1 MARTRFGG
9 CLRFDSAFDF
19 GQKIRTQI
27 GYARPYRRKIK
38 VSVSFILPA
47 YKRRFLKEAIASILA
62 QTYRDIELVV
72 VDDNS
77 PEKLE
82 EVVNEFKD
90 ERLKFIH
97 HEVNLGGKNLVAA
110 WDYAMTFATGEWCVL
125 ASDDDIYL
133 PQYTEKLL
141 ELAAEHPEARLLHS
155 RIARIDAEG
164 KWINVGEERAEIES
178 PVRFVFARAALGL
191 AQAAPEFMFRLED
204 YRKLGG
210 FVDFPLAWFSD
221 DATWFSFAKEGVV
234 CTSEVLFLFRSSGIN
249 ISSKTDNILK
259 KLEAGEEYRRW
270 FEKYVESLEIWDEE
284 DKFLKARL
292 IPCSYERI
300 DKLAFEEF
308 ESIRSFT
315 EWRKCLKAS
324 PFPADFKR
332 RVVYARFP
340 ALLTL
345 RRMLP

>member
-1 MARTRFGG
+1 M
-9 CLRFDSAFDF
+9 
-19 GQKIRTQI
+19 
-27 GYARPYRRKIK
+27 
-38 VSVSFILPA
+38 SVSFILPA

-62 QTYRDIELVV
+62 QTYHDIELVV

-133 PQYTEKLL
+133 PRYTETLL
-141 ELAAEHPEARLLHS
+141 ELAARHPEARLLHS

-164 KWINVGEERAEIES
+164 KWINVGEERAELES
-178 PVRFVFARAALGL
+178 PIRFLFERAALGH
-191 AQAAPEFMFRLED
+191 AQAAPEFMFKLED
-204 YRKLGG
+204 YKALGG
-210 FVDFPLAWFSD
+210 FVNFPLAWFSD
-221 DATWFSFAKEGVV
+221 DATWFSLAKSGVV
-234 CTSEVLFLFRSSGIN
+234 CTSDIQFLFRSSGIN
-249 ISSKTDNILK
+249 ISSKTDNILRK
-259 KLEAGEEYRRW
+259 IEAGELYREW
-270 FEKYVESLEIWDEE
+270 LEKFVSVIEPWDDE
-284 DKFLKARL
+284 DKFLKKRL
-292 IPCSYERI
+292 LPCAFERI
-300 DKLAFEEF
+300 DNLAFEEMA
-308 ESIRSFT
+308 SIRNFT

-340 ALLTL
+340 ALLTI